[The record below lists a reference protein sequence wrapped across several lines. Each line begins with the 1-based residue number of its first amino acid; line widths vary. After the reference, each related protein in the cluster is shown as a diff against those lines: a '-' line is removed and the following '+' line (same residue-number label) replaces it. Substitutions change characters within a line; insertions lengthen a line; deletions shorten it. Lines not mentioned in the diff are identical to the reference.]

1 MVVTV
6 LMAAVR
12 AAFRLKCRL
21 QLDERGSK
29 TAKHVFDDVI
39 RSNAKSLTAQLGRH
53 MPIPEMPREPH
64 ELTRILMGDV
74 DDGFSRRSNDEPTS
88 ILDLQSVSIAHGGRG
103 IQLEEHFVA
112 LIGDQ
117 ADTTTVP
124 VVEGER
130 QRIDR
135 QLLRP
140 FARASMNDGSL
151 RPIVTVSRCFSC
163 HISTRNSA
171 VPSEAP
177 TPAHR

>member
-21 QLDERGSK
+21 QFDERGSK

-64 ELTRILMGDV
+64 ELTWILMGDV

-151 RPIVTVSRCFSC
+151 RPIVTVSRCFRS

-171 VPSEAP
+171 VPSEAS

>member
-6 LMAAVR
+6 LTAAVR

-39 RSNAKSLTAQLGRH
+39 RSNAKSLAAQLGRH

-74 DDGFSRRSNDEPTS
+74 DDGFRGSSNDEPTS

-117 ADTTTVP
+117 ADATTVP

>member
-1 MVVTV
+1 MVVTM
-6 LMAAVR
+6 LTAAVR
-12 AAFRLKCRL
+12 ATFRLKCRL

-29 TAKHVFDDVI
+29 TAQHVFDDVI

-64 ELTRILMGDV
+64 ELTRILVADV
-74 DDGFSRRSNDEPTS
+74 DDKFRRSSDDEPTPV
-88 ILDLQSVSIAHGGRG
+88 LDLQSVSVAHGGRG

-130 QRIDR
+130 KRTDG
-135 QLLRP
+135 QLLWP
-140 FARASMNDGSL
+140 FAGASMDDGSL

-163 HISTRNSA
+163 HISTRSSV

-177 TPAHR
+177 TPARR